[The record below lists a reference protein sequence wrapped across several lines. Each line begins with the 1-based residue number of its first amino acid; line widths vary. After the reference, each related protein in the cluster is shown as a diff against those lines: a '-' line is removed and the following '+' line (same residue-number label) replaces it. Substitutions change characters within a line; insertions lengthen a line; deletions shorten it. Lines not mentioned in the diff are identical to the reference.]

1 MKQYMLLQNVEFLN
15 IYSHWLI
22 SSEVQ
27 KLTFL
32 FLTFSIW
39 LNVDLPMS
47 DIFLKE
53 LILFK

>member
-1 MKQYMLLQNVEFLN
+1 MKQYMSLQNVEFLN

-47 DIFLKE
+47 DIF
-53 LILFK
+53 